1 MLSTYAG
8 LVSLLFGTHIHH
20 MKILV
25 TGAAGFVG
33 RALCDHLIRHN
44 HVVLPAVRSVSEL
57 PGEMIVGNIDGLTNW
72 TAVLANCDAVVH
84 LAARVH
90 VMDDTELNPLSL
102 YRTTNTAGTLG
113 IARQAAQAGVK
124 RFVFIS
130 TIKVNGEG
138 HDTPY
143 RETDMAAPEDAY
155 AISKWEAEQ
164 GLRQIAADTGL
175 EVVILRPPLVYGP
188 GVKANFMRLIQ
199 IIKRGCP
206 LPLGAIRNQRS
217 LLYLGNF
224 VDAIRLCVE
233 HPAAVGQTFL
243 LDDGEPVSTPEL
255 IRAVARAL
263 GRPARLRALPVWM
276 LEAAGTLLGK
286 RAAVARLTGS
296 LFVDSSVIR
305 SRLGWVPPFTLEQG
319 LAATAETYRGASDRI
334 PPAAVVD

>member
-1 MLSTYAG
+1 
-8 LVSLLFGTHIHH
+8 
-20 MKILV
+20 MKVLV
-25 TGAAGFVG
+25 TGATGFVG
-33 RALCDHLIRHN
+33 HALGGSLDDQGHQVI
-44 HVVLPAVRSVSEL
+44 PAVRQKAGLDDEVV
-57 PGEMIVGNIDGLTNW
+57 VGDIDGQTDW
-72 TAVLANCDAVVH
+72 TAALTGCDGVVH

-90 VMDDTELNPLSL
+90 VMDDTAEDPLAL
-102 YRTTNTAGTLG
+102 YRETNTEATLNL
-113 IARQAAQAGVK
+113 ARQAVRAGVK

-138 HDTPY
+138 RDAPY
-143 RETDMAAPEDAY
+143 RETDIAAPEDAY

-188 GVKANFMRLIQ
+188 GVKANFQRLIH
-199 IIKRGCP
+199 IVKRGWP
-206 LPLGAIRNQRS
+206 LPLGAIRNRRS

-233 HPAAVGQTFL
+233 HPAAAGQTFL

-255 IRAVARAL
+255 IRAVAHAV
-263 GRPARLRALPVWM
+263 GRPAHLLAMPVWM

-296 LFVDSSVIR
+296 LFVDSSAIR
-305 SRLGWVPPFTLEQG
+305 SRLGWRPPYSMAAG
-319 LAATAETYRGASDRI
+319 LATTV
-334 PPAAVVD
+334 AALK